1 MQCESSGNGGDY
13 ERWEGAAKQT
23 QITRRQLPVDLEF
36 QNFICFLAMSLAFAA
51 ERQLAV
57 AAVQRACILT
67 SSVFNKLI
75 KNETLTKDDKTPVTG
90 MVLGGVIFVKF

>member
-1 MQCESSGNGGDY
+1 
-13 ERWEGAAKQT
+13 
-23 QITRRQLPVDLEF
+23 
-36 QNFICFLAMSLAFAA
+36 MSLAFAA

>member
-36 QNFICFLAMSLAFAA
+36 QNFICFLHYPPCLSH
-51 ERQLAV
+51 
-57 AAVQRACILT
+57 
-67 SSVFNKLI
+67 SPPKGN
-75 KNETLTKDDKTPVTG
+75 
-90 MVLGGVIFVKF
+90 